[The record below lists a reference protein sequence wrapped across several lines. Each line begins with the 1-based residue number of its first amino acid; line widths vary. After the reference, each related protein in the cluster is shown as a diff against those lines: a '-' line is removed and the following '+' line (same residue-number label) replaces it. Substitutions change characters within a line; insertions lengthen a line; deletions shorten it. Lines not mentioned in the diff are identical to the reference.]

1 MSFSLSTFAAEAPA
15 SSDKLKLIGQKY
27 KEK

>member
-15 SSDKLKLIGQKY
+15 SSDKLELIEQNY
-27 KEK
+27 QEK